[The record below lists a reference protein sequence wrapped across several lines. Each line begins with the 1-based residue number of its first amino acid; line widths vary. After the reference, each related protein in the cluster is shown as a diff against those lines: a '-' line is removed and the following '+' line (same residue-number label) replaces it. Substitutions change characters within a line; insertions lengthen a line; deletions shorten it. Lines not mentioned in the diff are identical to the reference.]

1 MSARDPR
8 VDAYIA
14 KSALFARPILER
26 IREAV
31 HFAVPEVEETMKW
44 SMPFFDY
51 KGPLCNMAAFKQHCS
66 FGFWKAALIPDA
78 GQRERITSV
87 EELPSKK
94 ELVRIMKEAARLND
108 AGVKV
113 PRKAVQSAKVVAT
126 PDDLASALAKNKKA
140 RAAFEGFPPSHRR
153 EYIEWIIGAKAEETR
168 QRRLQQTIEWLVEG
182 KSRNWKYEKK

>member
-8 VDAYIA
+8 IDAYIA
-14 KSALFARPILER
+14 KSAPFARPILER

-31 HFAVPEVEETMKW
+31 HAAVPEVEETMKW

-78 GQRERITSV
+78 GQRERIASV
-87 EELPSKK
+87 EDLPSKK
-94 ELVRIMKEAARLND
+94 ELVRIMREAAKLND

-113 PRKAVQSAKVVAT
+113 PRRAVQSGKVVAT

-140 RAAFEGFPPSHRR
+140 RSAFEGFPPSHRR
-153 EYIEWIIGAKAEETR
+153 EYIEWITGSKAEETR